1 MFVKICE
8 LVNCTILLFVI
19 DEILVAVPA
28 LPETEVTLE
37 FNNVESEV
45 KLVPPRA
52 TDKIPVVPATIGNP
66 VASANANAGV
76 VSDAPNATVT
86 PPKFTLSDANFAIGI
101 SSSET
106 VIFEK
111 SV

>member
-1 MFVKICE
+1 M
-8 LVNCTILLFVI
+8 I

-52 TDKIPVVPATIGNP
+52 TDKIPVVPATIGSP
-66 VASANANAGV
+66 VILVAVPLAGV
-76 VSDAPNATVT
+76 PNTGVVKT
-86 PPKFTLSDANFAIGI
+86 GLVKVLL
-101 SSSET
+101 
-106 VIFEK
+106 VR
-111 SV
+111 V